1 MSLVK
6 ILEGLSFKM
15 ILIFLYFGNI
25 HFQLFPNNL
34 EIVIYFPFP
43 FVYMS
48 LEFLSM
54 YIVLYYLYCYIYK
67 LIHIFIQIYTYIYIY
82 LPFLKTF
89 VKRKNNYLLFKIRLL
104 KHFCFSFLT

>member
-54 YIVLYYLYCYIYK
+54 YIVLYYLYCYIY
-67 LIHIFIQIYTYIYIY
+67 I
-82 LPFLKTF
+82 
-89 VKRKNNYLLFKIRLL
+89 
-104 KHFCFSFLT
+104 S